1 MFFSLLNKMFF
12 WILHADTPNVFPK
25 PLTAKEE
32 LDCFERM
39 EQGQPKARHD
49 LIAHNLR
56 LVAHIV
62 RKYRGSEEQEE
73 LISIGTFGLIKAV
86 DTFDYHKNT
95 RFSTY
100 ASKCIEN
107 EILMHFRAQKKH
119 LSDLH
124 MNEPAM
130 TDKDGNTLTLMDT
143 LEDGT
148 NLEEQVEY
156 SIHSKQLYQFL
167 EQCLDERELEIM
179 IHRYGLYHHIPLTQ
193 KEVAQKLNI
202 SRSYVSRLEKKALK
216 KLREKYDSTPFK

>member
-1 MFFSLLNKMFF
+1 MLLTVFSRLFF
-12 WILHADTPNVFPK
+12 WILHADTPNLFPK
-25 PLTAKEE
+25 PLRPEEE
-32 LDCFERM
+32 LACFEAM
-39 EQGQPKARHD
+39 ESGSQKARHK
-49 LIAHNLR
+49 LIEHNLR

-62 RKYRGSEEQEE
+62 KKYHGSEEQEE

-95 RFSTY
+95 KFSTY
-100 ASKCIEN
+100 ASRCIEN

-119 LSDLH
+119 LTDLH

-156 SIHSKQLYQFL
+156 SIHSKQLYDFL

-179 IHRYGLYHHIPLTQ
+179 IHRYGLYNHIPLTQ
-193 KEVAQKLNI
+193 KEVAKKLDI

-216 KLREKYDSTPFK
+216 KLRDKYDTTPFK

>member
-1 MFFSLLNKMFF
+1 MLLSVLSRLFL
-12 WILHADTPNVFPK
+12 WVLHADSPNLFPR
-25 PLTAKEE
+25 PLTSEEE
-32 LDCFERM
+32 LQCFQAM
-39 EQGQPKARHD
+39 EHHDQKARHK
-49 LIAHNLR
+49 LIEHNLR

-62 RKYRGSEEQEE
+62 KKYHGSEEQEE

-100 ASKCIEN
+100 ASRCVEN
-107 EILMHFRAQKKH
+107 EVLMHFRALKKH
-119 LSDLH
+119 LTDLH
-124 MNEPAM
+124 MNEPTM

-156 SIHSKQLYQFL
+156 SIHSKQLYDFL
-167 EQCLDERELEIM
+167 HECLDERELEIM
-179 IHRYGLYHHIPLTQ
+179 IYRYGLYNSVPLTQ
-193 KEVAQKLNI
+193 KEVAEKLNI

-216 KLREKYDSTPFK
+216 KLKDKYDTTPFK